1 MTDHKVGANHD
12 APSPT
17 PSLRPNQHKENLQ
30 PRHERKAWRGT
41 VSLAVA
47 ETTSWGI
54 LYYSFGV
61 LFAPFEE
68 AVGSS
73 QAAVSGAFSLAR
85 AVNACPF
92 FPSTQTAG
100 TGLRTLREGTE

>member
-1 MTDHKVGANHD
+1 MTDHKAGANHD

-17 PSLRPNQHKENLQ
+17 PSLRPNQHEENLQ
-30 PRHERKAWRGT
+30 SRHERKAWCGT

-61 LFAPFEE
+61 LLAPFETAFAASRVAIARHPPLTL
-68 AVGSS
+68 AVY
-73 QAAVSGAFSLAR
+73 L
-85 AVNACPF
+85 
-92 FPSTQTAG
+92 
-100 TGLRTLREGTE
+100 